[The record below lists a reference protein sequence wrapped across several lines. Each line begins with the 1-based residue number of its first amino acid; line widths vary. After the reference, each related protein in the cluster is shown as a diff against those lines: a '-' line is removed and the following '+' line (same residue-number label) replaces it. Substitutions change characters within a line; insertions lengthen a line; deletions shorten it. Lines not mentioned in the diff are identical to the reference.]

1 MADVRVAS
9 TGDAL
14 PLLDPDGSS
23 NYVVGRNN
31 ASDVRGGLFALLGSS
46 AAGSALSVRP
56 GVYARSWFS
65 GTAFDLRVVQAVSA
79 SRFVQITPGITM
91 HTRSGING
99 GWAAFW
105 PSTVSIQASAANVTN
120 PRIDLVV
127 ARLYDKGVFVGDA
140 FHGPYIEII
149 EGIAGAIPAVP
160 ATPDGAVVLAEL
172 ARDAGAPGDTITDAK
187 ITDRRKGAS
196 LPGTPRLLLAGDSA
210 GDAGVVPG
218 ELRHRVVSNVLRP
231 LEYWG
236 TDGVWHG
243 LAPIAHQPVRGAT
256 ATGGSNTGSPTAI
269 SFAVPDPGWPYYLEA
284 SGALTWDQGINTVY
298 YPEIR
303 TASGTVIARGASVGT
318 NQSQPTGT
326 NRTGQVPINRSATSL
341 TGAQTVNLVLA
352 RDAASTDGASGVVVY
367 NTPLFNYL
375 HVRVIPA

>member
-31 ASDVRGGLFALLGSS
+31 ASDVRAALFALLGSS
-46 AAGSALSVRP
+46 ASGSALSVRP
-56 GVYARSWFS
+56 GVYPRTWFS
-65 GTAFDLRVVQAVSA
+65 GTAFDLKVSQAVSA

-160 ATPDGAVVLAEL
+160 ATPDGCVVLAEL

-187 ITDRRKGAS
+187 ITDRRKAAF

-236 TDGVWHG
+236 TDGGWHGVVPIPYTADKVGDQALAFASATVMTLVIPDPGYPYQLVTDFDWHG
-243 LAPIAHQPVRGAT
+243 LCGSPVTITVGCYVTDGNGAALTRIAPYPAGSAGSDGIAGPPAASDLNFHRSGRSATLTGAT
-256 ATGGSNTGSPTAI
+256 TIAMVVKILTGSA
-269 SFAVPDPGWPYYLEA
+269 GYR
-284 SGALTWDQGINTVY
+284 TW
-298 YPEIR
+298 
-303 TASGTVIARGASVGT
+303 ASGTGITALV
-318 NQSQPTGT
+318 
-326 NRTGQVPINRSATSL
+326 VP
-341 TGAQTVNLVLA
+341 V
-352 RDAASTDGASGVVVY
+352 
-367 NTPLFNYL
+367 
-375 HVRVIPA
+375 